1 MGVYPALPAVLH
13 RSGHEVGN
21 INHCRYACDKMC
33 TLLDNLLIEE
43 SKKWFEDQK
52 SVTVTADI
60 GTILGLSMLVVLLES
75 EVDKTVKIAGINL
88 VRSKEGVYLANE
100 IFDILTSPDH
110 LNLSVESIQSK
121 ISGMVGDGAFC
132 KSNEPFKSQM
142 KYHFG
147 DSFKFRWDLLHP
159 VNRAHGDCLNEV
171 PELKRLLDFIQH
183 HSSELRTG
191 LKYTELI

>member
-1 MGVYPALPAVLH
+1 MFNVVKFSSEKTYKRIEDTCGNILYYVMKTNTAWALYPVLLTVLH

-21 INHCRYACDKMC
+21 INHSRY
-33 TLLDNLLIEE
+33 
-43 SKKWFEDQK
+43 
-52 SVTVTADI
+52 

-88 VRSKEGVYLANE
+88 VRNKEGVYLANE

-147 DSFKFRWDLLHP
+147 DSFKFRWDLLHL
-159 VNRAHGDCLNEV
+159 VN
-171 PELKRLLDFIQH
+171 
-183 HSSELRTG
+183 
-191 LKYTELI
+191 